1 MARSRRT
8 TVALEKLMAT
18 SGYLDRNLAFELAR
32 VTESAALAG
41 ARWQGKGD
49 KNGADGAAV
58 KAMRLMLAT
67 VDMDG
72 IVVIG
77 EGEKDEAPMLY
88 IGEEI
93 GNGMPP
99 RVDIAVDPIDGT
111 TLTSKGLPNAV
122 SVVALAERG
131 TMYYPPGI
139 VYMEKLAVGPAGK
152 GHVSLEQTPTEN
164 IKSLAKALKVDTTDL
179 TVVVLDRPRHADL
192 IAEIREAGA
201 RVKMISDGDVAGGI
215 MPAWPDT
222 GGDMLLGV
230 GGSPEAVITAA
241 ALKCLGGD
249 IQCKLWPR
257 NEAEREAAEKLGLPL
272 DKVLS
277 IDDLVRGDDVFF
289 SLTGVTDGELVR
301 GVRYFANGARTETLA
316 MRSRSGT
323 IRRVSSTHRL
333 DKIQAYSEIDY
344 KRDGIRT
351 A

>member
-18 SGYLDRNLAFELAR
+18 SEYLDRNLAFELAR

-179 TVVVLDRPRHADL
+179 TVVVLDRPRHLRL
-192 IAEIREAGA
+192 IEALRGAGA
-201 RVKMISDGDVAGGI
+201 RIKLITDGDVSA
-215 MPAWPDT
+215 ALATTKADT
-222 GGDMLLGV
+222 GIDLMMGIGRAPQGIL
-230 GGSPEAVITAA
+230 AAA
-241 ALKCLGGD
+241 ALKCLDGEM
-249 IQCKLWPR
+249 QARLKPR
-257 NEAEREAAEKLGLPL
+257 NETEAQQLREMGVFDFGRKYPL
-272 DKVLS
+272 DA
-277 IDDLVRGDDVFF
+277 LVPGNVIVAA
-289 SLTGVTDGELVR
+289 TGVTPGDYLA
-301 GVRYFANGARTETLA
+301 GVRYRKGGAITA
-316 MRSRSGT
+316 SVVMRSQTKTVRFME
-323 IRRVSSTHRL
+323 
-333 DKIQAYSEIDY
+333 AYHTFDRKPQWS
-344 KRDGIRT
+344 
-351 A
+351 

>member
-1 MARSRRT
+1 MADQGS
-8 TVALEKLMAT
+8 
-18 SGYLDRNLAFELAR
+18 LDRNLAFELAR
-32 VTESAALAG
+32 VTEAAALAA

-49 KNGADGAAV
+49 KNAADGAAV
-58 KAMRLMLAT
+58 EAMRHTLAG

-72 IVVIG
+72 VVVIG
-77 EGEKDEAPMLY
+77 EGEKDEAPMLF

-164 IKSLAKALKVDTTDL
+164 IRSLAKGTGRDLEDL

-192 IAEIREAGA
+192 IAEIRETGA
-201 RVKMISDGDVAGGI
+201 RVKMISDGDVAGGL
-215 MPAWPDT
+215 MPALEDT
-222 GGDMLLGV
+222 GVDVLMGV

-257 NEAEREAAEKLGLPL
+257 NDEEREAARKLGLAL
-272 DKVLS
+272 DTVLT
-277 IDDLVRGDDVFF
+277 IDDLVKGDDVFF

-301 GVRYFANGARTETLA
+301 GVRFVADGARTETLA

-323 IRRVSSTHRL
+323 IRR
-333 DKIQAYSEIDY
+333 IQSVHNFQKLRRYSGLQYETQGAS
-344 KRDGIRT
+344 R
-351 A
+351 

>member
-1 MARSRRT
+1 MSAS
-8 TVALEKLMAT
+8 AP
-18 SGYLDRNLAFELAR
+18 LDRNLAFELAR
-32 VTESAALAG
+32 VTEAAALAA
-41 ARWQGKGD
+41 ARLQGRGD
-49 KNGADGAAV
+49 KNAADAAAV
-58 KAMRLMLAT
+58 EAMRHTLAS

-72 IVVIG
+72 VVVIG

-99 RVDIAVDPIDGT
+99 KVDIAVDPIDGT

-139 VYMEKLAVGPAGK
+139 VYMEKLAVGKVGK
-152 GHVSLEQTPTEN
+152 GVVSLEQSVAEN
-164 IKSLAKALKVDTTDL
+164 IKALARAKGVDQDDL
-179 TVVVLDRPRHADL
+179 TVVVLDRPRHESL
-192 IAEIREAGA
+192 IAEIRETGA

-215 MPAWPDT
+215 MPALPDT
-222 GGDMLLGV
+222 GVDMLMGV

-241 ALKCLGGD
+241 ALKCLAGD

-257 NEAEREAAEKLGLPL
+257 NDAEREAAEKEGLPL
-272 DKVLS
+272 DKVLT
-277 IDDLVRGDDVFF
+277 IDDLVKGDDVFF

-301 GVRYFANGARTETLA
+301 GVRFFANGARTETLA

-323 IRRVSSTHRL
+323 IRRIQSEHNFSKLMQYSSLRYT
-333 DKIQAYSEIDY
+333 
-344 KRDGIRT
+344 
-351 A
+351 